1 MVCMPSTGKEPW
13 TQYND
18 VSGHAESVSSDTS
31 TPLEMQPS
39 DSPEPTY
46 KTNESGAYYASVC
59 LLTQV
64 LVPVYAYILTWMV
77 LPKS

>member
-1 MVCMPSTGKEPW
+1 MISMVCVSLTGKEPW

-31 TPLEMQPS
+31 TPLEMLPPQPS
-39 DSPEPTY
+39 DSPEATY
-46 KTNESGAYYASVC
+46 KTNESGAYIASVC

-64 LVPVYAYILTWMV
+64 LILVYAC
-77 LPKS
+77 